1 MHPAPLPS
9 NESSRLA
16 RLLSLG
22 VLDTV
27 PEERFERITRLA
39 AHILGV
45 PIAAISLIDTDRQF
59 FKSIC
64 GLDVRQTPRD
74 QAFCAYTILSDE
86 PVVIEDASQDRRV
99 SDNPLVTGE
108 PGIRFYAGAP
118 IEVDGEQIGSLCA
131 IDLKPNRINDGQIRM
146 LRDLAAIASNELTN
160 RMLRMEAEA
169 STAAK
174 TMFLANMGHEIRTPL
189 AAVLG
194 YAEVLSGE
202 DACGEERLRAVGA
215 IERNA
220 HHLLQLLDS
229 ILDATKIEAGKLEVE
244 SVSVDPGS
252 VVRDAIEM
260 LSGPAELMGIRIR
273 LDDRCDRAHRA
284 LTDPIRL
291 RQVVVNLLSN
301 AIKFS
306 NGQDVEVSV
315 RSTAKGPQTLGVA
328 IAVTDHGIGMSPE
341 QIRRI
346 FQPFQQA
353 DASST
358 RRFGGTGLGL
368 AIAQRLTTILGG
380 RISVESSV
388 GSRSCFGMDFDFA
401 STAAP
406 EPEITGETA
415 TPRSLAVIRLDGVRI
430 LLVEDGEDNQRL
442 LTHFLKRA
450 GAVVT
455 LAADGRAALD
465 AVGSA
470 SVPFDCILMD
480 MQMPVMDGCE
490 ATRVLRSKGCSTPI
504 LMLTANTGGEVMQE
518 AIAAGCD
525 EYMNKPVSSAAL
537 IGSIDRLINERR
549 SVHSAA

>member
-1 MHPAPLPS
+1 
-9 NESSRLA
+9 
-16 RLLSLG
+16 
-22 VLDTV
+22 
-27 PEERFERITRLA
+27 
-39 AHILGV
+39 
-45 PIAAISLIDTDRQF
+45 
-59 FKSIC
+59 
-64 GLDVRQTPRD
+64 
-74 QAFCAYTILSDE
+74 YTILSDE
-86 PVVIEDASQDRRV
+86 PLVIEDAVQDKRV

-118 IEVDGEQIGSLCA
+118 IEVDGERIGSLCA
-131 IDLKPNRINDGQIRM
+131 IDLKPNRINDEQIRM
-146 LRDLAAIASNELTN
+146 LRYLAAIASNELTN

-174 TMFLANMGHEIRTPL
+174 TMFLANMSHEIRTPL

-202 DACGEERLRAVGA
+202 HVCADERLRAVGA

-220 HHLLQLLDS
+220 HHLLQLLNS
-229 ILDATKIEAGKLEVE
+229 ILDASKIEAGKLEVE
-244 SVSVDPGS
+244 SVSVDPAA

-260 LSGPAELMGIRIR
+260 LAGPAELTGIRIH
-273 LDDRCDRAHRA
+273 LDDRCDPAHRA

-315 RSTAKGPQTLGVA
+315 RSTAKGPQTLGVV
-328 IAVTDHGIGMSPE
+328 IEVTDHGIGMTPE
-341 QIRRI
+341 QIQRI

-353 DASST
+353 DASLT

-368 AIAQRLTTILGG
+368 AITQRLTTILGG

-388 GSRSCFGMDFDFA
+388 GSGSCFRMDFDFT
-401 STAAP
+401 STTAP

-415 TPRSLAVIRLDGVRI
+415 NSTSLAVTRLDGLRI

-442 LTHFLKRA
+442 LTHFLQRA
-450 GAVVT
+450 GAHVT
-455 LAADGRAALD
+455 LAADGRAALE
-465 AVGSA
+465 AVDGA
-470 SVPFDCILMD
+470 STPFDCILMD

-504 LMLTANTGGEVMQE
+504 LMLTANTGGEFMQE
-518 AIAAGCD
+518 AIGAGC
-525 EYMNKPVSSAAL
+525 EGYMNKPVGSAAL